1 MYNDIDYDHWEE
13 EEEEE
18 DDNVSH
24 MLTTIPILDD

>member
-13 EEEEE
+13 EDDE

-24 MLTTIPILDD
+24 MLTTIPILDE